1 MADVQLPAWI
11 TVKVAALVVGKAERT
26 AYRWIDRGLL
36 ATDTDGEGRTV
47 VPSKAV
53 GRGPRPEARAAPRH
67 LDTPLSRTHLR
78 KGANLSK

>member
-1 MADVQLPAWI
+1 MSDQKLPAWI

-26 AYRWIDRGLL
+26 VYRWIDRGLL

-53 GRGPRPEARAAPRH
+53 GRVALTQKRGRPRGIPTRR
-67 LDTPLSRTHLR
+67 
-78 KGANLSK
+78 

>member
-11 TVKVAALVVGKAERT
+11 TVKVAAAVVGKAERT
-26 AYRWIDRGLL
+26 VYRWIDRGLL

-53 GRGPRPEARAAPRH
+53 GRVALTQKRGRPRGIPTRR
-67 LDTPLSRTHLR
+67 
-78 KGANLSK
+78 